1 MSLRKQYWLMKSEPG
16 DFSIGEFISSKWTCW
31 SGVRNYQA
39 RNFMRDDMR
48 IGDGVFFYQ
57 SNAKQIGIVATAKV
71 IKTGYPDDTAWD
83 PKDIHYDP
91 KSTPEKPIWFMVD
104 IEIVKACSE
113 IITLKRLKSIA
124 ALKGMGVVRKGNRLS
139 VQPVS
144 PEEWKTIL
152 ELPEWD

>member
-16 DFSIGEFISSKWTCW
+16 DFSIDDLISSRSTCW

-39 RNFMRDDMR
+39 RNYMRDEMR

-57 SNAKQIGIVATAKV
+57 SNAKQIGIVGSAKV
-71 IKTGYPDDTAWD
+71 IKTSYADYTAWD
-83 PKDIHYDP
+83 IKDIHYDP
-91 KSTPEKPIWFMVD
+91 KSSPEKPIWFMVD
-104 IEIVKACSE
+104 IEIVKACGA

-124 ALKGMGVVRKGNRLS
+124 ALNHMGVVQRGNRLS

-144 PEEWKTIL
+144 PEAWETIL
-152 ELPEWD
+152 KLPEWT